1 MIKTLYQ
8 VCLKSI
14 SGKETVL
21 LETQD
26 AQLAKQRDSEIEMAE
41 VLLVEA
47 GRLVGQGSVPLP
59 ETMTI
64 EKMEPFLEALF
75 LSFAANK
82 DGMKRAIKGHPY
94 TLEACGGGEE

>member
-41 VLLVEA
+41 VLLVET
-47 GRLVGQGSVPLP
+47 GRLVEQGAVNLP
-59 ETMTI
+59 EGMTV
-64 EKMEPFLEALF
+64 EKMEPFLEGLF
-75 LSFAANK
+75 LAFAANK
-82 DGMKRAIKGHPY
+82 DGMKRALKGQAY
-94 TLEACGGGEE
+94 TQQEGDA